1 MTRVRK
7 VLVAVAAVIVVVIAA
22 GAVALS
28 TIDLNQYVAFV
39 EAKAKEATGRELK
52 LKGKIGFKLSL
63 LPTVAADDVSFQNAP
78 WGSRPLLATVKRVE
92 VQIALLPLLTG
103 EVVIRRLRLVEPD
116 LLLEVSPKGERN
128 WVFTRPTSGGE
139 KVAAAGDDAGFEV
152 HRIEVRNGLLTYR
165 QAKPR
170 LAHKARIEQL
180 ELEGPKPGEVL
191 VRVGAC
197 GLNNTDINT
206 RTAWYSKSVTE
217 GIGAGGR
224 AGFDAAERVIRHVYA
239 ELTADLPNF
248 EDLKDAKTRLQE
260 LVQADGNPLPVYD
273 LERVSG
279 KAHRQTFEVSC
290 SLGDAGVRTHGRG
303 LTRRDAE
310 QQAAA
315 RMLDKLNRD
324 SS

>member
-1 MTRVRK
+1 MDKTARWVTSRFGYSFADLELLAEALTHRSADGPNNERLEFLGDAVLDTVISDIVYRRRPSASEGELSRLRASLVRDATLAQLAEDLGISDYLILGSGEK
-7 VLVAVAAVIVVVIAA
+7 KSGGHRRNSIMA
-22 GAVALS
+22 GALEAIFGAV
-28 TIDLNQYVAFV
+28 FV
-39 EAKAKEATGRELK
+39 
-52 LKGKIGFKLSL
+52 
-63 LPTVAADDVSFQNAP
+63 D
-78 WGSRPLLATVKRVE
+78 
-92 VQIALLPLLTG
+92 
-103 EVVIRRLRLVEPD
+103 
-116 LLLEVSPKGERN
+116 
-128 WVFTRPTSGGE
+128 
-139 KVAAAGDDAGFEV
+139 
-152 HRIEVRNGLLTYR
+152 
-165 QAKPR
+165 
-170 LAHKARIEQL
+170 
-180 ELEGPKPGEVL
+180 
-191 VRVGAC
+191 
-197 GLNNTDINT
+197 
-206 RTAWYSKSVTE
+206 
-217 GIGAGGR
+217 